1 MRAVLLVL
9 LIACRGGQG
18 GHEAEPHEHAGEKPN
33 ELPGQSVTVW
43 ADRVELFMEYRPL
56 IAGRETAFAAHVTE
70 MPTFKAV
77 TAGTATL
84 TLKYTDGAPVAGTAG
99 APTNPGIFRPKLVP
113 PRAGPCTLSMAVTS
127 PQVAYAFEIGPCIV
141 YADEAAARK
150 ALPDESEPPG
160 RITFLKEQQWKTDFA
175 TVAVAERDL
184 QDGVRA
190 SAEIRPVPGREA
202 RLAAPASGRVALAT
216 PAPLLGMQV
225 TKNQLLATLSP
236 RVGGLGDRATMG
248 ADVAAAQAE
257 LDAARSALARVER
270 LVAEQAAPA
279 KSVEEAR
286 TRVQVAEAHA
296 KGTQGRLAQ
305 FEAGASGGGGERVFQ
320 VRAPIDGTLVSVDAS
335 SGESV
340 EEGQSLFRVVDL
352 IKVWLVASV
361 FEPDLPR
368 VEGAHAAW
376 FRIEGYPQPFV
387 VDDKS
392 GRLVTI
398 GRVIDPRTRTT
409 PVIFEVDNAAG
420 HLRIG
425 NFAKAVI
432 ATGEARRALA
442 IPESAL
448 VDDAGRPIA
457 FVMIEGE
464 SFERRPVRL
473 GIRSNGWIEVLD
485 GLAAGEHVVT
495 KGAYEIKLQS
505 SAGSVPAHGHVH

>member
-1 MRAVLLVL
+1 
-9 LIACRGGQG
+9 
-18 GHEAEPHEHAGEKPN
+18 
-33 ELPGQSVTVW
+33 
-43 ADRVELFMEYRPL
+43 
-56 IAGRETAFAAHVTE
+56 
-70 MPTFKAV
+70 
-77 TAGTATL
+77 
-84 TLKYTDGAPVAGTAG
+84 
-99 APTNPGIFRPKLVP
+99 
-113 PRAGPCTLSMAVTS
+113 
-127 PQVAYAFEIGPCIV
+127 V